1 MSSPDLTSKLSK
13 RNEQKRKAV
22 AGFTLIEVLVASAIL
37 ALMALISWR
46 GLDGMSK
53 AQVALQTRSDDNQTW
68 QVGLAQWRT
77 DLDNMVTLQN
87 TPALDWDG
95 RVLRITRQ
103 HSQDPQAGMQV
114 VAWTLGNGQWT
125 RWQSAPL
132 TQRAAWAQAWTQ
144 AQVWGESA
152 GNPMPNNA
160 NEVLVH
166 AIRSWQIYYH
176 RDGAWSNP
184 LSSAANAG
192 SANNLSNSASLP
204 EGIRLVIELA
214 DNAQVQG
221 KLSLDWVRPTFTVA
235 KQ

>member
-1 MSSPDLTSKLSK
+1 MASTDQTFQSPKSKTSKL
-13 RNEQKRKAV
+13 KAI
-22 AGFTLIEVLVASAIL
+22 AGFTLIEVLVASTIL

-53 AQVALQTRSDDNQTW
+53 AQVALQTRSDANQTW

-103 HSQDPQAGMQV
+103 QSQDPQAGMQV

-132 TQRAAWAQAWTQ
+132 TQRDAWAQAWTQ

-184 LSSAANAG
+184 LSSAANTAG
-192 SANNLSNSASLP
+192 TNNSSSSAALP
-204 EGIRLVIELA
+204 EGIRLVIDLA
-214 DNAQVQG
+214 ENAQVQG
-221 KLSLDWVRPTFTVA
+221 KLTLDWVRPTFTVA

>member
-1 MSSPDLTSKLSK
+1 
-13 RNEQKRKAV
+13 
-22 AGFTLIEVLVASAIL
+22 VLVASAIL

-53 AQVALQTRSDDNQTW
+53 AQVALQTRSDAHQTL

-77 DLDNMVTLQN
+77 DLDNMISLQN

-103 HSQDPQAGMQV
+103 HSQDPQAGLQV
-114 VAWTLGNGQWT
+114 VAWTWGNGQWT

-132 TQRAAWAQAWTQ
+132 NRRDAWLQAWTT

-152 GNPMPNNA
+152 GNPLPNNA
-160 NEVLVH
+160 HEVLIH
-166 AIRSWQIYYH
+166 ALRGWQIYYH

-184 LSSAANAG
+184 LSSTGNVV
-192 SANNLSNSASLP
+192 NNQP
-204 EGIRLVIELA
+204 EGIRLVIDLA
-214 DNAQVQG
+214 DNSQVQG
-221 KLSLDWVRPTFTVA
+221 KVTLDWVRPTFTVA

>member
-1 MSSPDLTSKLSK
+1 MRRTDSKAHSMHSM
-13 RNEQKRKAV
+13 

-46 GLDGMSK
+46 GLEGMSK
-53 AQVALQTRSDDNQTW
+53 AQEALQTRSEANQTW

-77 DLDNMVTLQN
+77 DLDNMVSLPN
-87 TPALDWDG
+87 IPALDWDG

-125 RWQSAPL
+125 RWQSPPL
-132 TQRAAWAQAWTQ
+132 TQRDVWAQAWNQ
-144 AQVWGESA
+144 AQIWGDSA
-152 GNPMPNNA
+152 GQPLSNNTR
-160 NEVLVH
+160 EVVIH

-184 LSSAANAG
+184 LSSAG
-192 SANNLSNSASLP
+192 NSSVQSPLNQAAALP
-204 EGIRLVIELA
+204 EGIRLVIDLA
-214 DNAQVQG
+214 ESAQVQG
-221 KLSLDWVRPTFTVA
+221 KLTLDWVRPTFTVN

>member
-1 MSSPDLTSKLSK
+1 MQREPLPCS
-13 RNEQKRKAV
+13 RNAS

-53 AQVALQTRSDDNQTW
+53 TQLALQTRSEAAQTL

-77 DLDNMVTLQN
+77 DLDSMVSLPN

-103 HSQDPQAGMQV
+103 HSQDTQAGMQV

-125 RWQSAPL
+125 RWQSTPV
-132 TQRAAWAQAWTQ
+132 TRASAWSKAWTD
-144 AQVWGESA
+144 AQVWAESA
-152 GNPMPNNA
+152 GKPAPNNEH
-160 NEVLVH
+160 EVVIQALS
-166 AIRSWQIYYH
+166 SWQIYYH

-184 LSSAANAG
+184 LSSANNGAPTLAG
-192 SANNLSNSASLP
+192 NLP
-204 EGIRLVIELA
+204 EGIRLVL
-214 DNAQVQG
+214 DVNNNPRVQG
-221 KLSLDWVRPTFTVA
+221 KITLDWVRPTFTVT

>member
-1 MSSPDLTSKLSK
+1 MSSTDQTFQSPKCIESKL
-13 RNEQKRKAV
+13 KAI

-46 GLDGMSK
+46 GLEGMSK
-53 AQVALQTRSDDNQTW
+53 AQEALQTRSDANQTW
-68 QVGLAQWRT
+68 QVGLAQWRA
-77 DLDNMVTLQN
+77 DLDNMVSLPN
-87 TPALDWDG
+87 IPALDWDG

-132 TQRAAWAQAWTQ
+132 TQRDVWAQAWNQ
-144 AQVWGESA
+144 AQIWGESA
-152 GNPMPNNA
+152 GQPLPNNA
-160 NEVLVH
+160 NEVVIH

-184 LSSAANAG
+184 LSSAGN
-192 SANNLSNSASLP
+192 NSALNPMNISAALP
-204 EGIRLVIELA
+204 EGIRLVIDLA
-214 DNAQVQG
+214 ESAQVQG
-221 KLSLDWVRPTFTVA
+221 KLTLDWVRPTFTVN